1 MLHKVT
7 IHRVHKKKVKI
18 KIHNIKDLLTYKI
31 LDSLIMLSNNFLILF
46 LAIALSLETVT
57 CLETS
62 TLLHMEPKAAI
73 KVALNLNSLMVLKQL
88 CQTKTLMVVHSG
100 TKNLNHHK

>member
-1 MLHKVT
+1 MHHKVT

-18 KIHNIKDLLTYKI
+18 TIHNIKDLLTYKI
-31 LDSLIMLSNNFLILF
+31 LNSLIMLSNNFLILF
-46 LAIALSLETVT
+46 LAIALNLETVT

-62 TLLHMEPKAAI
+62 MLLHMEPKAAI

-88 CQTKTLMVVHSG
+88 CQTKTLMAAHSG
-100 TKNLNHHK
+100 TKNLSRHK